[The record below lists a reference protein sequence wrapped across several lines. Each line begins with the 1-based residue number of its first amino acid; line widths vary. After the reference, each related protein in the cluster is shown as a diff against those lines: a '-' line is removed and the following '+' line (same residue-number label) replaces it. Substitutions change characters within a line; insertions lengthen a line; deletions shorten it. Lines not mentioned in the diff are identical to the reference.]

1 MNITKLKELIE
12 LSKLLEWDTPKVE
25 KVEKETNNFEW
36 QYVIVRW
43 YDAWV
48 WAGKLIDWTHW
59 NIILEDARML
69 RRWWTKKWIWLS
81 SLAVNWLDETKTE
94 IKITDVQKKILIN
107 DLRVSTFFICE
118 PEVEKQIR
126 NWEVAIQD

>member
-1 MNITKLKELIE
+1 MNINKLKEL
-12 LSKLLEWDTPKVE
+12 SKILEWEEVE
-25 KVEKETNNFEW
+25 KQNTWPSWFNWK
-36 QYVIVRW
+36 YVIVRW

-69 RRWWTKKWIWLS
+69 WKWWTKEWIGLS
-81 SLAVNWLDETKTE
+81 SLAVNWLDESKTE
-94 IKITDVQKKILIN
+94 ISILETQKKILIN
-107 DLRVSTFFICE
+107 DQRVSTFYICT

-126 NWEVAIQD
+126 EYKVAKQS

>member
-1 MNITKLKELIE
+1 MNINKLKELIE
-12 LSKLLEWDTPKVE
+12 LSKLLEWEEVE
-25 KVEKETNNFEW
+25 KQNTWPSWFNWK
-36 QYVIVRW
+36 YVIVRW

-69 RRWWTKKWIWLS
+69 WRWWTKEWIGLS
-81 SLAVNWLDETKTE
+81 SLAINWLDKSKSE
-94 IKITDVQKKILIN
+94 IKILETQKKILIN
-107 DLRVSTFFICE
+107 DLRVSTFYICT

-126 NWEVAIQD
+126 EYKVAKQS